1 MIIDQWN
8 IGDVEDPMM
17 LLEARIAE
25 FWNSPIG
32 HWVTDL
38 GITTNM
44 AEDID
49 YYHKVNVFQVTAQL
63 DQMQLVEY
71 CLRWPGRPGEWRFS

>member
-8 IGDVEDPMM
+8 IGDVEDPM

-25 FWNSPIG
+25 FWDSSIG
-32 HWVTDL
+32 HWEIDL

-44 AEDID
+44 VEDIE
-49 YYHKVNVFQVTAQL
+49 YYHKFKVFQVIADL
-63 DQMQLVEY
+63 DHIQLVEY
-71 CLRWPGRPGEWRFS
+71 CLRWPGRPGQWIFT